1 MTTLRAIGLNELQDI
16 AQLFAGEQQFS
27 IVARTPHGVNGNQ
40 SPTLYAYGPQ
50 EVAYLIEFA
59 DIAPVNAGNDI
70 PRQSPVRSGKTYG
83 THCTIESQGMLP
95 QPIVIIAESVETD
108 RHGRETRL
116 PELRKSL
123 RCECESIGNHA
134 PRIASLVELSTYVR
148 QVGTHERFA
157 TRDDDHHVVRID
169 MGCDGID
176 DTQEILRGHIGRGGG
191 RSAVAAA
198 MQTVYVATERGLP
211 EQLLQGVQLLQVVAT
226 QSLQFQCYA
235 LS

>member
-50 EVAYLIEFA
+50 EVSYLIEFA

-83 THCTIESQGMLP
+83 AHCTIESQGMLP
-95 QPIVIIAESVETD
+95 QPIMIIAESVETD

-123 RCECESIGNHA
+123 RCECEPIGNHA

-148 QVGTHERFA
+148 QVCSHERFA
-157 TRDDDHHVVRID
+157 
-169 MGCDGID
+169 
-176 DTQEILRGHIGRGGG
+176 
-191 RSAVAAA
+191 A
-198 MQTVYVATERGLP
+198 
-211 EQLLQGVQLLQVVAT
+211 
-226 QSLQFQCYA
+226 
-235 LS
+235 